1 MTGQVFR
8 DRDAEFE
15 RRAAAAFTAEPPG
28 EADKPAA
35 EMKESPTAAGSTEE
49 LPLVLNPS
57 DPLANARRF
66 VADIFTRDDR
76 ATLVHHRG
84 EFFTWIRSHYR
95 RLDETDL
102 RARLYEYLESAQ
114 VKDGDALRPF
124 RPTTR
129 RVAETLDAL
138 RAAAHLASE
147 ITPPA
152 WLEQVCDLHP
162 SEIVAC
168 CNGLLHLPEMQL
180 LGHDPDYF
188 ATSAL
193 PVAFDPFA
201 PEPTEWLSFLR
212 SVWGTDEEAIGTLQE
227 AFGYCLTSD
236 TRQHKIFL
244 LVGPKRAGKGTI
256 ARVLA
261 ALLGK
266 ENVAGPTLGALSSNF
281 GLAPL
286 IGKPLAII
294 SDARLSGRTDQAV
307 IVERLLSISGEDILT
322 VDRKNREPWTGTLP
336 TKFLLLSNEL
346 PRLADASGAM
356 ASRFVVLTMSNSFYG
371 REDTGLFD
379 SLRGELPGI
388 LRWGVEGL
396 QRLRERGRFI
406 QPRSSA
412 EAIRD
417 LEDLGSPVGA
427 FARHRCEV
435 GPGKSVTTD
444 DLYAAWRAWC
454 HEQGREHTT
463 NRQTFGRDLRAAVPG
478 LATKQRREALQ
489 IVRFHEGISLM

>member
-152 WLEQVCDLHP
+152 WLEQVCDLHA
-162 SEIVAC
+162 ERDRRLVATD
-168 CNGLLHLPEMQL
+168 LLHLPEMQL

-201 PEPTEWLSFLR
+201 PEPTEWLDFPSFGVGYRRCR
-212 SVWGTDEEAIGTLQE
+212 SHRDAAGGFRLLPDERHPDSTRYSCSSARNGREKAPSL
-227 AFGYCLTSD
+227 ACLVCPA
-236 TRQHKIFL
+236 RQGKRC
-244 LVGPKRAGKGTI
+244 GPDAGF
-256 ARVLA
+256 
-261 ALLGK
+261 
-266 ENVAGPTLGALSSNF
+266 ALSSNF
-281 GLAPL
+281 GL
-286 IGKPLAII
+286 G
-294 SDARLSGRTDQAV
+294 
-307 IVERLLSISGEDILT
+307 
-322 VDRKNREPWTGTLP
+322 
-336 TKFLLLSNEL
+336 
-346 PRLADASGAM
+346 
-356 ASRFVVLTMSNSFYG
+356 SR
-371 REDTGLFD
+371 
-379 SLRGELPGI
+379 
-388 LRWGVEGL
+388 
-396 QRLRERGRFI
+396 
-406 QPRSSA
+406 
-412 EAIRD
+412 
-417 LEDLGSPVGA
+417 
-427 FARHRCEV
+427 
-435 GPGKSVTTD
+435 
-444 DLYAAWRAWC
+444 
-454 HEQGREHTT
+454 
-463 NRQTFGRDLRAAVPG
+463 
-478 LATKQRREALQ
+478 
-489 IVRFHEGISLM
+489 

>member
-1 MTGQVFR
+1 MSLQEWP
-8 DRDAEFE
+8 DRDGQFE
-15 RRAAAAFTAEPPG
+15 RRAVRDLMDNSLGQRDQPTAE
-28 EADKPAA
+28 A
-35 EMKESPTAAGSTEE
+35 

-66 VADIFTRDDR
+66 LADKFTRDDR
-76 ATLVHHRG
+76 VTLYHHRG
-84 EFFTWIRSHYR
+84 EFFAWVRSHYR
-95 RLDETDL
+95 AVDEADL

-114 VKDGDALRPF
+114 VKDGDTLRPF

-138 RAAAHLASE
+138 RAAAHLSSE
-147 ITPPA
+147 TTPPA
-152 WLEQVCDLHP
+152 WLEQVCDLP
-162 SEIVAC
+162 PFEIVPC
-168 CNGLLHLPEMQL
+168 RNGLLHLPEMQL

-201 PEPTEWLSFLR
+201 PEPAEWVAFLQ
-212 SVWGTDEEAIGTLQE
+212 SVWGDDAEAIGTLQE
-227 AFGYCLTSD
+227 AFGYWLTPE

-256 ARVLA
+256 ARVLT

-266 ENVAGPTLGALSSNF
+266 ANVAGPTLGALSANF

-286 IGKPLAII
+286 INKPLAII

-322 VDRKNREPWTGTLP
+322 IDRKHREPWTGTLP
-336 TKFLLLSNEL
+336 TRFLLLTNEL

-356 ASRFVVLTMSNSFYG
+356 ASRFVVLTMRTSFYG
-371 REDTGLFD
+371 KEDTGLFD
-379 SLRGELPGI
+379 RLRGEFPGI
-388 LRWGVEGL
+388 LHWAVEGL
-396 QRLRERGRFI
+396 QRLRERGRFV
-406 QPRSSA
+406 QPASSA
-412 EAIRD
+412 EAIRE

-427 FARHRCEV
+427 FVRDCCSV
-435 GPGKSVTTD
+435 GAGLSATTD
-444 DLYAAWRAWC
+444 EIYAAWQAWC
-454 HEQGREHTT
+454 RDQGREHAGTKA
-463 NRQTFGRDLRAAVPG
+463 RFSRDLRAVLPSV
-478 LATKQRREALQ
+478 TVRQRREAFRV
-489 IVRFHEGISLM
+489 IRVYEGVGTL

>member
-1 MTGQVFR
+1 MSLQAWP
-8 DRDAEFE
+8 DRDAALE
-15 RRAAAAFTAEPPG
+15 RRAVQHFMSDDPLAGQAEPATDA
-28 EADKPAA
+28 ERKAA
-35 EMKESPTAAGSTEE
+35 PDSAEE

-66 VADIFTRDDR
+66 VVDAFTRDDR
-76 ATLVHHRG
+76 ATLYHHRG
-84 EFFTWIRSHYR
+84 EFFASVRSHYR
-95 RLDETDL
+95 RVDEADL
-102 RARLYEYLESAQ
+102 RALLYEYLEGAQ
-114 VKDGDALRPF
+114 IKDGDTLRPF

-129 RVAETLDAL
+129 RIAETLDAL
-138 RAAAHLASE
+138 RAAAHLPSE
-147 ITPPA
+147 IAPPA
-152 WLEQVCDLHP
+152 WLEQVCDLPP
-162 SEIVAC
+162 SEIVPC

-212 SVWGTDEEAIGTLQE
+212 SVWSTDEEAIGTLQE
-227 AFGYCLTSD
+227 AFGYWLTPD

-256 ARVLA
+256 ARVLT

-266 ENVAGPTLGALSSNF
+266 DNVAGPTLGALSSNF

-307 IVERLLSISGEDILT
+307 IVERLLSISGEDVLT
-322 VDRKNREPWTGTLP
+322 IDRKHREPWTGTLP
-336 TKFLLLSNEL
+336 TRFLLLTNEL

-356 ASRFVVLTMSNSFYG
+356 ASRFVVLTMQTSFYG
-371 REDTGLFD
+371 REDTALSD
-379 SLRGELPGI
+379 RLRGELPGI
-388 LRWGVEGL
+388 LRWSVEGL
-396 QRLRERGRFI
+396 QRLRERGRFL
-406 QPRSSA
+406 QPTSSA
-412 EAIRD
+412 EAIRE

-427 FARHRCEV
+427 FVRDQCEV
-435 GPGKSVTTD
+435 GPGLSATTD
-444 DLYAAWRAWC
+444 EIYSAWQAWC
-454 HEQGREHTT
+454 RGQGREHAGTKA
-463 NRQTFGRDLRAAVPG
+463 RFSRDLRAVLPG
-478 LATKQRREALQ
+478 VAIRQRREALQ
-489 IVRFHEGISLM
+489 IVRVYEGVGMI